1 MLHHLLGT
9 GLFYLLEC
17 RTSAAQSTS
26 PTRWLGA
33 VHKVRIGYRMLA
45 YRILRNQEELFE
57 DKKKH
62 DVEHAVNGLIVMF
75 FEGFVVA
82 GHGYH
87 GRASPKPPTC

>member
-1 MLHHLLGT
+1 
-9 GLFYLLEC
+9 
-17 RTSAAQSTS
+17 
-26 PTRWLGA
+26 
-33 VHKVRIGYRMLA
+33 MLA